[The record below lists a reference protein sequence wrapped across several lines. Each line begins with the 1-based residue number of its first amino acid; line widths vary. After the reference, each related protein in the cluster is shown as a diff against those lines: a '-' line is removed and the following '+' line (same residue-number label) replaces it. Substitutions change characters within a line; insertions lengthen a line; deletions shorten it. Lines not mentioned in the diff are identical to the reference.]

1 MSANP
6 QPRRLVEGDFDLL
19 ISRSLDGDLPAAA
32 ERELR
37 ELLASDP
44 SARARYDAMARLVGR
59 LEEIPDPEIPF
70 ALATRVN
77 SQVEADSQGLVAS
90 LHRFGFYFRPAT
102 VFVVVAGIVAVGLA
116 YTLRNPPQ
124 PASTVAAARTAPAA
138 APADDRV
145 SVFFGPAGKA
155 GQKDAAA
162 SPEAAPAA
170 PAEARLAEAAPA
182 REAASKPQEP
192 VLVASAESSRARD
205 EKEEAFAPEP
215 PAAKVA
221 SAPAPAAMPQAA
233 DFSPAVVV
241 AERPEI
247 VAQGAPARSGNTLA
261 AASRAS
267 VVVPVGPTVEVV
279 GKAAGALRLAAPAKL
294 DGLAG
299 PFEGSYRLDLDASG
313 RVTEVVRLFGGSGT
327 EPSGLGERLRGL
339 SFVPAEAARGA
350 GSVDVKVRIR

>member
-6 QPRRLVEGDFDLL
+6 QPRRLVEGDLDLL
-19 ISRSLDGDLPAAA
+19 ISRSLDGDLPAAD

-37 ELLASDP
+37 DLLASDP

-77 SQVEADSQGLVAS
+77 SQVEADSQGLVAA

-102 VFVVVAGIVAVGLA
+102 VFVFVAGIVAVGLA

-124 PASTVAAARTAPAA
+124 PASTVAAARTAPAS

-145 SVFFGPAGKA
+145 SVFFGPSDR
-155 GQKDAAA
+155 KDAAA
-162 SPEAAPAA
+162 APEAA
-170 PAEARLAEAAPA
+170 PAEARPADAAPA
-182 REAASKPQEP
+182 REAAAKGQEP
-192 VLVASAESSRARD
+192 VLVASAESARERD

-215 PAAKVA
+215 RAAKA
-221 SAPAPAAMPQAA
+221 AAAPAPAPMPQAA
-233 DFSPAVVV
+233 DFSPA
-241 AERPEI
+241 AERPAV
-247 VAQGAPARSGNTLA
+247 VAQGAPQRSGKTLA

-267 VVVPVGPTVEVV
+267 VLPAGPTVEVA

-313 RVTEVVRLFGGSGT
+313 RVIEAVRLFGGSGT

-350 GSVDVKVRIR
+350 GSVDVKVRIP